1 MLLRRVLLYAAD
13 RPFIRHF
20 MLHSRAARALA
31 LRFVAGEKVEDVL
44 GAAQAIGEA
53 GFSASLDYLGEN
65 VTQLSEAEAARDVYL
80 CLLDQ
85 IQARGLNTNVS
96 VKLTQLGLDL
106 SQPRCQEH
114 VAAVV
119 ERAASHGNLVRVD
132 MESSAY
138 TDRTLE
144 IVRGLRR
151 RFGNVG
157 AVIQSYLR
165 RSERDVEQLLAER
178 IRIRLCKGAY
188 QEPPELAFPRK
199 ADVDANYV
207 RLMRLLLKSGTYH
220 AIATHDQRII
230 RATIEFARA
239 EGLAGEAFEFQ
250 MLYGIRRDLQARLRD
265 DGWRVRVYIPFGSH
279 WFPYLTRRLAERPAN
294 LLFFLKNLLRG

>member
-13 RPFIRHF
+13 RPLIRNF
-20 MLHSRAARALA
+20 MLHSRAARVLA

-106 SQPRCQEH
+106 SQERCQGH
-114 VAAVV
+114 AAAVV
-119 ERAASHGNLVRVD
+119 ERAASYGNFVRVD
-132 MESSAY
+132 MESSAH

-151 RFGNVG
+151 GFGNVG

-207 RLMRLLLKSGTYH
+207 RLMRLLLKSGLYH

-239 EGLAGEAFEFQ
+239 QGLTGEAFEFQ

-294 LLFFLKNLLRG
+294 LLFFLKNLPRG